1 MFKESPSNNNDP
13 DLKRWAEQGVL
24 LINSAFTVEINNIGS
39 HYDLW
44 NDFSI
49 NLIKY
54 LDANFKDIVF
64 VFMGRKAQAR
74 ATHIN
79 KTGENINRIINVSH
93 PASAAYQGGDW
104 NSNKMYEM
112 INTYLESTGK
122 TKIVW

>member
-1 MFKESPSNNNDP
+1 
-13 DLKRWAEQGVL
+13 
-24 LINSAFTVEINNIGS
+24 
-39 HYDLW
+39 
-44 NDFSI
+44 
-49 NLIKY
+49 
-54 LDANFKDIVF
+54 
-64 VFMGRKAQAR
+64 MGRKAQAR